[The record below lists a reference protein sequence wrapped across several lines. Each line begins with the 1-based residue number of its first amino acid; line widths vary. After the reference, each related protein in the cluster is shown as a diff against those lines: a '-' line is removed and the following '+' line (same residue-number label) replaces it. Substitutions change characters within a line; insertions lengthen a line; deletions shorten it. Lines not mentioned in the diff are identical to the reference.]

1 MTNLFLFQIEQAV
14 TKGRKPMKQFVSIL
28 AASLLLTYTATAKDP
43 PATEDKIAGF
53 ETALGQA
60 MIHKDI
66 ATLTNLVADDW
77 TIQSSSGAMGTKD
90 GFINDVKSGKLV
102 VTSFKIHDVHVRVL
116 GDVAF
121 VQAFDDETSFYEGK
135 ENSGTYNW
143 LDVWQKRDG
152 HWVSVAT
159 QLTKVEPQK

>member
-1 MTNLFLFQIEQAV
+1 MKRFL
-14 TKGRKPMKQFVSIL
+14 SIL
-28 AASLLLTYTATAKDP
+28 AASLLLTYTATAKDA
-43 PATEDKIAGF
+43 PATEDKIAGY

-102 VTSFKIHDVHVRVL
+102 VTSFKIHDIHVRVF

-121 VQAFDDETSFYEGK
+121 VQAFDDETKIGRAH
-135 ENSGTYNW
+135 
-143 LDVWQKRDG
+143 V
-152 HWVSVAT
+152 
-159 QLTKVEPQK
+159 